1 MKTSRQTKICI
12 IIVGTILV
20 VGSFGF
26 PVLLAQLNLLVLSVT
41 LVTLLWYTY
50 DTHRIANQTIE
61 SALRPVILRQG
72 KILDWKVNSTSDVEK
87 SGFTL
92 GFINQKNIAKDIF
105 GYIVID
111 NKKFELI
118 FGNEVTEE
126 VIVGKG
132 ENIDKKIILLKKWG
146 WLPIGGVLNSS
157 YEIVKFEEVNQDNEI
172 YIEYQ
177 DVESNKYFTKENKD
191 FSQTSGKL

>member
-1 MKTSRQTKICI
+1 MKTNWQTQIYL

-20 VGSFGF
+20 VGCFGF
-26 PVLLAQLNLLVLSVT
+26 PAILAQLNLLILSVT
-41 LVTLLWYTY
+41 FTVLLWYAY

-72 KILDWKVNSTSDVEK
+72 KILDWKVNSTSDIEK

-92 GFINQKNIAKDIF
+92 GFVNQKNIAKDIS
-105 GYIVID
+105 GHIIIE
-111 NKKFELI
+111 NKKYKLH
-118 FGNEVTEE
+118 FGNEVTEDSITE
-126 VIVGKG
+126 KG
-132 ENIDKKIILLKKWG
+132 RDIGKKIILFEKWG
-146 WLPIGGVLNSS
+146 WLPVGGILNSS
-157 YEIVKFEEVNQDNEI
+157 YEITKFEEVNQDNEI